1 MLIRIAGNRRLSVGG
16 IREIIR
22 RLDSQ
27 MATTIQDLASVSERQ
42 GERLKPVMVDGT
54 IGGLLALLL
63 AITGVYGVVSF
74 TVSQRVHEI
83 GIRIALGAQRG
94 QIILSIMR
102 TGTTPVL
109 GGLVVGIGLAFV
121 ASVAIEATVA
131 GLRARDPFVFSLV
144 PMLLLM
150 AALFAIW
157 IPARRAAAMDPHSSI
172 RYE

>member
-1 MLIRIAGNRRLSVGG
+1 MG
-16 IREIIR
+16 
-22 RLDSQ
+22 
-27 MATTIQDLASVSERQ
+27 TTIQDLASIAERQ

-83 GIRIALGAQRG
+83 GIRIALGARRG
-94 QIILSIMR
+94 QIIWSIMR
-102 TGTTPVL
+102 TGTAPVL
-109 GGLVVGIGLAFV
+109 GGLVVGIGLAFA
-121 ASVAIEATVA
+121 ASVALEAAVS
-131 GLRARDPFVFSLV
+131 GLRARDPLTFLLV
-144 PMLLLM
+144 PILLLV
-150 AALFAIW
+150 AAVFAIW